1 MSLKQIARS
10 AGTSVSTVSRVL
22 NNPNHHC
29 HNEGLE
35 EHIWQL
41 ASKYQY
47 TPNTFARNLRKRIV
61 DTTVAYTVDIFLTR
75 FDSMDQDA
83 FFRELFQCIK
93 EELISTNCILG
104 DMLTAADIAT
114 LGQSSKAGV
123 HIPYKSSGNAYVSY
137 IPQKENTG
145 LIILGKCPANLIP
158 ILKKRY
164 RCIAGIDRNPTEYEY
179 DEVVCNG
186 ATAASKAIE
195 YLISLGH
202 KSIAYIGDCSYES
215 RYIGYYSTLLNHQ
228 IPLNHMNVFP
238 TDQTMEGG
246 IQAMQAILQSANR
259 PSAIFCANDVTA
271 LGVFKALKSSR
282 KKGYTP
288 SIISIDNIVE
298 SEKTEPMLTTI
309 DIPKK
314 EMAHMAVALLL
325 DRKKGTHKETVRVE
339 LPCCLVERDSCSY
352 YMN

>member
-1 MSLKQIARS
+1 MSLKQIAQS

-22 NNPNHHC
+22 NNPNHRC

-35 EHIWQL
+35 EHIWRL

-47 TPNTFARNLRKRIV
+47 TPNTFARNLRKRTS
-61 DTTVAYTVDIFLTR
+61 DTAVAYQVDIFLTR

-83 FFRELFQCIK
+83 FFREMFQFIK
-93 EELISTNCILG
+93 EELIGNSCVLG
-104 DMLTAADIAT
+104 DVLTAADIMT
-114 LGQSSKAGV
+114 LDRGAAGV
-123 HIPYKSSGNAYVSY
+123 HIPYKSGSSAYVSY
-137 IPQKENTG
+137 VPQKENTG

-186 ATAASKAIE
+186 ATAASRAIE

-202 KSIAYIGDCSYES
+202 RNIAYIGDCSYES

-228 IPLNHMNVFP
+228 IPLNHMNVYP

-246 IQAMQAILQSANR
+246 IQAMTSILSSTSR

-271 LGVFKALKSSR
+271 LGVMKALKSSR
-282 KKGYTP
+282 KKGYAP
-288 SIISIDNIVE
+288 SIISIDNIEE

-314 EMAHMAVALLL
+314 EMAHMAVTLLL
-325 DRKKGTHKETVRVE
+325 DRHKGTHKETVRVE
-339 LPCCLVERDSCSY
+339 LPCRLIERDSCSY